1 MGEDLCQLAI
11 HPLEVNI
18 DNICRTQKITQK
30 STNNSINKWSNELNR
45 HSPIETQMG
54 N

>member
-1 MGEDLCQLAI
+1 MGENLCQLAI
-11 HPLEVNI
+11 HPLGANI

-30 STNNSINKWSNELNR
+30 STNNSINKQANELNR
-45 HSPIETQMG
+45 HSPIETQMV